1 LNENIESIMDKKLLS
16 LLVCPLCKG
25 NLDFNKEANE
35 LVCRFDGVAYA
46 IDDEIPVMMADKARP
61 LTTDEKL
68 AK

>member
-1 LNENIESIMDKKLLS
+1 MDKKLLS

-25 NLDFNKEANE
+25 NLEHDKEKNE
-35 LVCRFDGVAYA
+35 LICKFDGVAYA

-61 LTTDEKL
+61 LTTEEKL

>member
-1 LNENIESIMDKKLLS
+1 MDKKLLS

-25 NLDFNKEANE
+25 NLDFNKENNE
-35 LVCRFDGVAYA
+35 LICKFDGLAYG

-61 LTTDEKL
+61 LSTEEKL

>member
-1 LNENIESIMDKKLLS
+1 LNENTETNMDKKLLS

-25 NLDFNKEANE
+25 NLDFKKEANE
-35 LVCRFDGVAYA
+35 LVCKFDGVAYA

>member
-1 LNENIESIMDKKLLS
+1 MMDKKLLS

-25 NLDFNKEANE
+25 NLDYNKEQNE
-35 LVCRFDGVAYA
+35 LICKFDGVAYV

-61 LTTDEKL
+61 LTAEEKL

>member
-1 LNENIESIMDKKLLS
+1 MDKKLLS

-25 NLDFNKEANE
+25 NLIHDKEKQE
-35 LVCRFDGVAYA
+35 LICKFDGIAYK
-46 IDDEIPVMMADKARP
+46 IDDEIPVMLPEKARP